1 MRAYE
6 LMIIFDG
13 DVEDTAVNAMLAT
26 VNTLVEAG
34 GGTVAKTD
42 RWGRRRF
49 AYEINHKWEGIYV
62 VLEIS
67 TEGRDLHEVERVLHI
82 ADEVVR
88 HKVMRLPEK
97 EAATGSDGR
106 RHPGHCRLSGRT
118 HLMAFDNTVVLVGNC
133 TADPELRFTASGQ
146 ALATFSIAV
155 NRRWQNRQTGAQ
167 EEQVSFF
174 EVKCWQQLAEN
185 VAETIT
191 KGTRVLVNGRLEQS
205 SWQTKEGDKR
215 YKIEVV
221 ADEVAR
227 ASASPLHKSCA
238 TNAAKGSTVVATPA
252 APIPAAVAQLAPLP
266 MIPQLV
272 MTMMRNRSNG

>member
-6 LMIIFDG
+6 LMVIFDG

-97 EAATGSDGR
+97 EAAR
-106 RHPGHCRLSGRT
+106 RGL
-118 HLMAFDNTVVLVGNC
+118 
-133 TADPELRFTASGQ
+133 
-146 ALATFSIAV
+146 I
-155 NRRWQNRQTGAQ
+155 
-167 EEQVSFF
+167 
-174 EVKCWQQLAEN
+174 
-185 VAETIT
+185 
-191 KGTRVLVNGRLEQS
+191 
-205 SWQTKEGDKR
+205 GD
-215 YKIEVV
+215 
-221 ADEVAR
+221 
-227 ASASPLHKSCA
+227 
-238 TNAAKGSTVVATPA
+238 ATPA
-252 APIPAAVAQLAPLP
+252 TA
-266 MIPQLV
+266 
-272 MTMMRNRSNG
+272 G